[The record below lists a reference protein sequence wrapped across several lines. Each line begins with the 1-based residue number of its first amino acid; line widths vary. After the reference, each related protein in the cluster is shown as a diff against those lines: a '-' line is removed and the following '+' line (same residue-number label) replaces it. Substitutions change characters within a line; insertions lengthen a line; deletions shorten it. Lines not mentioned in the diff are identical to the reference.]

1 MPSALD
7 SGRRLLTASAASS
20 VAGLLAGRLVGGLV
34 GGLSTSLS
42 TTAQAAPAQRG
53 EAVNWPAIT
62 LTDGS
67 RVDAG
72 TLRGVAT
79 VVVFFDTGCSYC
91 KRHNPRMEQ
100 LVRRNPGA
108 PLRVILA
115 AHDRSEAPVRDYLAR
130 LAPSLGATLDAA
142 ALHAALSE
150 RRSVPLTCVIDRH
163 GVLRE
168 VIPGEMAE
176 DDVLGLIKWTKT

>member
-1 MPSALD
+1 MPPVHDPA
-7 SGRRLLTASAASS
+7 RRLLLTSATAA
-20 VAGLLAGRLVGGLV
+20 AGLLLAGPA
-34 GGLSTSLS
+34 
-42 TTAQAAPAQRG
+42 TTVRAAPAQRG

-67 RVDAG
+67 RVDAAA
-72 TLRGVAT
+72 LRGMAT

-91 KRHNPRMEQ
+91 KRHNPRMER
-100 LVRRNPGA
+100 LVRSHPDA

-115 AHDRSEAPVRDYLAR
+115 AHDRSEGPVRDYLAR
-130 LAPSLGATLDAA
+130 LAPSLVATLDAA
-142 ALHAALSE
+142 PLHAALSE
-150 RRSVPLTCVIDRH
+150 RRIVPLTCVIDRS

-176 DDVLGLIKWTKT
+176 DDVMGLIKWARG

>member
-1 MPSALD
+1 MPPAFD
-7 SGRRLLTASAASS
+7 PARRLLTAAAASS
-20 VAGLLAGRLVGGLV
+20 AAGLLLGGLA
-34 GGLSTSLS
+34 TP
-42 TTAQAAPAQRG
+42 TQAAPARRG

-67 RVDAG
+67 RIDAG

-142 ALHAALSE
+142 PLHAALSE
-150 RRSVPLTCVIDRH
+150 RRIVPLTCVIDRH

>member
-1 MPSALD
+1 MPPVHD
-7 SGRRLLTASAASS
+7 PQRRLLLTSAIAA
-20 VAGLLAGRLVGGLV
+20 AGLP
-34 GGLSTSLS
+34 
-42 TTAQAAPAQRG
+42 TTVRAAPAQRG

-67 RVDAG
+67 RVDAAA
-72 TLRGVAT
+72 LRGMAT

-91 KRHNPRMEQ
+91 KRHNPRMER
-100 LVRRNPGA
+100 LVRSHPDA

-115 AHDRSEAPVRDYLAR
+115 AHDRSEGPVRDYLAR
-130 LAPSLGATLDAA
+130 LAPSLAATLDAA
-142 ALHAALSE
+142 PLHAALSE
-150 RRSVPLTCVIDRH
+150 RRIVPLTCVIDRS

-176 DDVLGLIKWTKT
+176 DDVMGLIKWARG

>member
-1 MPSALD
+1 MPPLKPSPVD
-7 SGRRLLTASAASS
+7 PERRLLTATA
-20 VAGLLAGRLVGGLV
+20 AGLVLAGLGGLA
-34 GGLSTSLS
+34 TSS
-42 TTAQAAPAQRG
+42 RAAPAQRG
-53 EAVNWPAIT
+53 EAVQWPAIT
-62 LTDGS
+62 LTDGR
-67 RVDAG
+67 RVEAG

-79 VVVFFDTGCSYC
+79 VVVFFDTGCAYC
-91 KRHNPRMEQ
+91 KRHNPRMER
-100 LVRRNPGA
+100 LVRDNPGA

-115 AHDRSEAPVRDYLAR
+115 AHDRSAEPVRDYLTR
-130 LAPSLGATLDAA
+130 LAPSLSATLDAA

-150 RRSVPLTCVIDRH
+150 RRIVPLTCVIDRH